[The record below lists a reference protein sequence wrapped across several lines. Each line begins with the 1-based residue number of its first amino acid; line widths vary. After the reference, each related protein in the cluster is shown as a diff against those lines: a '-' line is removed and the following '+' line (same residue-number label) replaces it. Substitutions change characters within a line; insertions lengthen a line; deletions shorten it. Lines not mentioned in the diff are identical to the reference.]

1 MLPQYLCLCP
11 YLCRFPSLS
20 QEERDQRMGSPQ
32 LQNASIDTHMVN
44 TSMRA
49 TYMCFHSDRHLLKS
63 AGARS
68 RAWLCLQ
75 QQPSLGL
82 RSVAL
87 TQVLTALC
95 LLKRPHHSK
104 A

>member
-1 MLPQYLCLCP
+1 MLPLYLYLCP

-20 QEERDQRMGSPQ
+20 LEERDQRMGSPQ
-32 LQNASIDTHMVN
+32 LQNASVDIHMVN
-44 TSMRA
+44 TSPRA
-49 TYMCFHSDRHLLKS
+49 THMCFHSDRQLLKS

-82 RSVAL
+82 RSVAFKQL
-87 TQVLTALC
+87 LTALC